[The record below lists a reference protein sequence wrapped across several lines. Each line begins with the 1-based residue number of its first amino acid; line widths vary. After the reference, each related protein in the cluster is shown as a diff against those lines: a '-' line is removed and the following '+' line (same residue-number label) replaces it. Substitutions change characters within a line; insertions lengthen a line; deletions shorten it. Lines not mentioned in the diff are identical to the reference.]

1 MLNGKVAVVTGSSSG
16 IGAAVAQE
24 LSSRGASVVVN
35 YPFAA
40 VKQEADKVLQ
50 TLTTPCIA
58 VEADLS
64 TLEGPKTLIEA
75 AVKQFH
81 KIDILVNNASIAIF
95 RPLDQ
100 CTIEDWDKMNN
111 LNGRGYFLTTQAAL
125 PHLNNPSRIINI
137 TSSDSRFPPPTHSI
151 YTGTKGMQ
159 DAFTRIWAKE
169 LAPKYGCTV
178 NAVIPG
184 PTRYYPSN

>member
-1 MLNGKVAVVTGSSSG
+1 MVKGKIAVVTGSSSG
-16 IGAAVAQE
+16 IGAAIAQE

-35 YPFAA
+35 YPFPAL
-40 VKQEADKVLQ
+40 KHEADKVLQ
-50 TLTTPCIA
+50 SLTTTSIA
-58 VEADLS
+58 VQADLS
-64 TLEGPKTLIEA
+64 TIEGPRTLIEA

-81 KIDILVNNASIAIF
+81 KVDILVNNASIAIF
-95 RPLDQ
+95 RPLEQ
-100 CTIEDWDKMNN
+100 CTLEDWEKVIN

-125 PHLNNPSRIINI
+125 PHLNNPSRIVNI

-151 YTGTKGMQ
+151 YTGSKGMQ
-159 DAFTRIWAKE
+159 DAFTRVWAKE

-184 PTRYYPSN
+184 LTMYSS

>member
-1 MLNGKVAVVTGSSSG
+1 MLEGKVAVVTGSSSG
-16 IGAAVAQE
+16 IGAAIAQE
-24 LSSRGASVVVN
+24 LSSQGASIVLN
-35 YPFAA
+35 YPFPSA
-40 VKQEADKVLQ
+40 KPEADHVLKS
-50 TLTTPCIA
+50 LTTPCIA

-64 TLEGPKTLIEA
+64 TLGGPKELINA
-75 AVKQFH
+75 AVQRFQ

-100 CTIEDWDKMNN
+100 CTLDDWDKMSN

-169 LAPKYGCTV
+169 LPPKYGCTV
-178 NAVIPG
+178 NAVIPD
-184 PTRYYPSN
+184 PTR